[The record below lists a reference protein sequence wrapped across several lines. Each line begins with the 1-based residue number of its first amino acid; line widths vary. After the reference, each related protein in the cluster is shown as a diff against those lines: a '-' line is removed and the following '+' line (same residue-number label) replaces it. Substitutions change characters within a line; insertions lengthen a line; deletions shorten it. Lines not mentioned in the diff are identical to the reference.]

1 MEFITSFGV
10 SKQSDVI
17 KEVRKL
23 YLGYK
28 QRDSIIPDSKKSIF
42 YSFIQRCIITLFHVP
57 DAKVYRMLDQAP
69 GDIQKD
75 LVTQGFEAFNPP
87 FTLQVFSKLTLI

>member
-1 MEFITSFGV
+1 VEFIINFGV
-10 SKQSDVI
+10 SRQPEVL

-42 YSFIQRCIITLFHVP
+42 YSFIQRCVITLFQSA
-57 DAKVYRMLDQAP
+57 DAKVYRLLDLAP

-75 LVTQGFEAFNPP
+75 LVAQGFEGHNI
-87 FTLQVFSKLTLI
+87 TLQAFSKL